1 MKWKCLAGMRLK
13 CEAGNITDS
22 EKHFKMITRTHTNT
36 LDELASIINV
46 SKESL
51 NF

>member
-22 EKHFKMITRTHTNT
+22 EKHFKMITHTNT

>member
-22 EKHFKMITRTHTNT
+22 EKHFKMITHTHTHTNT

-46 SKESL
+46 SK
-51 NF
+51 